1 MPTNLPNLH
10 LGEEKMDAL
19 VCIGVDPDLPRDTLV
34 SVLLQLCTEDAL
46 RGMRV
51 KLFETALDN
60 GLVQPK
66 DILVKRLKRAVG
78 PTLVTQYSA
87 DIADLC
93 TQ

>member
-1 MPTNLPNLH
+1 
-10 LGEEKMDAL
+10 MDAL

-60 GLVQPK
+60 GLVHPK